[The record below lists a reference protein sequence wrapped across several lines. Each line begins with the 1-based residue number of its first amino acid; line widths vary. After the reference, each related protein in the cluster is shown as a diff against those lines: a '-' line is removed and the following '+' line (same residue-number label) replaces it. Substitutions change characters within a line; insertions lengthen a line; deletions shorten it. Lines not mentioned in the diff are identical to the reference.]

1 MKRKIS
7 AQTTPILI
15 NRCKDIL
22 QKFSQDEQSSGSMKL
37 PQSRVLEVVFVLK
50 ELQLLQKSLKS
61 MEHMALPQTQIQID
75 NQEEKHPNQE
85 TNEIDVRTTAPQP
98 GAPYGPSF
106 LINLMPTLSDLIVCE
121 SYEVR
126 SLLRSTFKDIAQ
138 DLSSQNHLLGP
149 AGKDGKES

>member
-22 QKFSQDEQSSGSMKL
+22 QKFSQDEQCSGSIKL

-61 MEHMALPQTQIQID
+61 MQKIAIPQAKIQIND
-75 NQEEKHPNQE
+75 LQENQEEHPNQE
-85 TNEIDVRTTAPQP
+85 TNEIDIKATTSQP
-98 GAPYGPSF
+98 LSPCGPSF
-106 LINLMPTLSDLIVCE
+106 LVDLMPTLSELIVCE

-126 SLLRSTFKDIAQ
+126 SLLRLTFNDIAHE
-138 DLSSQNHLLGP
+138 LRQNQNQ
-149 AGKDGKES
+149 S